1 MWLSAALA
9 QTVPAAGVLCDARM
23 CPCGSFAQAKLAAQ
37 QAKHAA
43 LLAERKAGAAAAAAA
58 KAAAQLAAMEEQVQ
72 LRVQVQV
79 RKQPQALSVVHAT
92 STLLGHCAHAMCV
105 Q

>member
-1 MWLSAALA
+1 MVQQYLNVSVDVQHL
-9 QTVPAAGVLCDARM
+9 TCHVV
-23 CPCGSFAQAKLAAQ
+23 CGFPAQAKLAAQ

-58 KAAAQLAAMEEQVQ
+58 KAAAQLAAMEEQAR

-79 RKQPQALSVVHAT
+79 RHRWFQWVLPACPAAACPAALT
-92 STLLGHCAHAMCV
+92 E
-105 Q
+105 